1 MLAHKIEP
9 IEQVIDELTVEI
21 KNRHIARLQRGA
33 CTINLGF
40 VLNDLLT
47 NFERVSDH
55 CSNIGVCVIQL
66 QQEMLE
72 SHEYLKYMKSSDEAE
87 YKSLFHE
94 YEKKYELE

>member
-1 MLAHKIEP
+1 M
-9 IEQVIDELTVEI
+9 VVE
-21 KNRHIARLQRGA
+21 
-33 CTINLGF
+33 TM
-40 VLNDLLT
+40 
-47 NFERVSDH
+47 
-55 CSNIGVCVIQL
+55 